1 VIISFE
7 ATVTIATK
15 IDLQDKTMTSQNSPL
30 LPTPLTPSKV
40 NSTRRKL
47 LQASA
52 AAMAAPWTL
61 THAAGQIAGG
71 KTITLVV
78 SYAAGGGADLMAR
91 LIAPRLAEALGQT
104 VVVDNKPGASGQIAA
119 SQVARATPDG
129 TQLLLDAS
137 SFAVNPTLFPK
148 LPYDSEKA
156 FTPLAVLALFPNVL
170 VCSPQFE
177 AKNVRDLIKM
187 AKAKPGQI
195 SYASSGNGSAQHLAG
210 ALFEARAGVS
220 LVHVPYRGGGP
231 AMNDVMAGQVP
242 LFFANV
248 ASSLGQIQSGRL
260 RPMAVTS
267 RLRTRAL
274 PDIPTMQEAGVA
286 AYEVLEWNPVLGPAG
301 MDPQVKSVLV
311 AALRKAMADPE
322 VLGRIRALSGEVFPD
337 GDDGRVAAFLKAQQ
351 AQWGQIVRDRKIT
364 AG

>member
-1 VIISFE
+1 MTFFE
-7 ATVTIATK
+7 NNLMNRRLV
-15 IDLQDKTMTSQNSPL
+15 LQ
-30 LPTPLTPSKV
+30 
-40 NSTRRKL
+40 
-47 LQASA
+47 SA
-52 AAMAAPWTL
+52 AASLAAPWAL
-61 THAAGQIAGG
+61 SQSGNSFAAPIAGG

-91 LIAPRLAEALGQT
+91 LIAPKLSEALGQA

-119 SQVARATPDG
+119 GQVARAAPDG

-137 SFAVNPTLFPK
+137 SFAVNPALFPK
-148 LPYDSEKA
+148 LPYDSDKS
-156 FTPLAVLALFPNVL
+156 FTPLAVLALYPNVL
-170 VCSPQFE
+170 VCTPGFE
-177 AKNVRDLIKM
+177 AKNVQDLIKM

-210 ALFEARAGVS
+210 ALFEDRTGVK

-260 RPMAVTS
+260 RPLAVTS
-267 RLRTRAL
+267 KLRTRAL
-274 PDIPTMQEAGVA
+274 PAIPTMGEAGVP

-301 MDPQVKSVLV
+301 MDAATKNTLV

-322 VLGRIRALSGEVFPD
+322 VLGRVRALSGEAFPD
-337 GDDGRVAAFLKAQQ
+337 GPDGLVPAFLKAQQ
-351 AQWGQIVRDRKIT
+351 AQWGRVVRERNIV